1 MPGRGVQDPQQA
13 GPGHARAGGD
23 SEGCQVAAA
32 FPLFPRGELVLR
44 GGMGRGTCG
53 QFPEGSLLLE
63 GAWPCGHGGE
73 LLPAP
78 RHPSHSGSAN
88 GKLGEAQGLSLAETC
103 GDAPPLVQS
112 SVHRGFAGRK
122 LSTSLEAILSPCL
135 CLQGLRHLV
144 RSGPGLFAQVDPA
157 TPGPGSTT
165 SWRRVSEHPQCTEK
179 HKEAILSV

>member
-112 SVHRGFAGRK
+112 SVHRGCCWPEAQYFPRGHPFSLPLPPRPPPPGTQWAGP
-122 LSTSLEAILSPCL
+122 L
-135 CLQGLRHLV
+135 
-144 RSGPGLFAQVDPA
+144 RSG
-157 TPGPGSTT
+157 GPRHSGP
-165 SWRRVSEHPQCTEK
+165 RQHYELE
-179 HKEAILSV
+179 EGE